1 MSDDNQISPKHVLIS
16 ALDWGLGHATRTS
29 EIIDR
34 LIAQNYKVTLVGS
47 GRVYHYF
54 KQRYPNLKIYKIFN
68 LTLRYSRS
76 STTFHLKI
84 TWVFFKMYIN
94 ILLDRIF
101 LPKIL
106 KQTKPDLIISD
117 SRFGIRSKR
126 VYSIII
132 SHLINFHLPK
142 AVQFLDT
149 TIFWNVCQL
158 INKFDEHWIPD
169 YALEPNLSGKLSHF
183 RLCHYN
189 TYYIGLLSRFK
200 HADCQ
205 PNPDY
210 DIFCI
215 ASGIEPQRTI
225 FVQKLIDTFKDT
237 QWKVL
242 IASGAPEK
250 NFQKNYQNI
259 TLVSY
264 MDGEKFCQHV
274 KGSKYIIVRAG
285 YSTLMDLIAL
295 GKTALIVPT
304 PRQTEQ
310 EYIAWHLHSQKIFQK
325 TSQSEFSLQAFLD
338 FTKQADNLQ
347 KNLDNLRTLYKL

>member
-1 MSDDNQISPKHVLIS
+1 MLTGKNESKHVLIS

-34 LIAQNYKVTLVGS
+34 LLSLNYKVTLIGS
-47 GRVYHYF
+47 GRGYYYF
-54 KQRYPNLKIYKIFN
+54 KQRYPDMKIYKVFN

-76 STTFHLKI
+76 SKTFHLKI
-84 TWVFFKMYIN
+84 TWVFLKMFIN
-94 ILLDRIF
+94 ILLDRLF

-106 KQTKPDLIISD
+106 KETKPDLIISD
-117 SRFGIRSKR
+117 SRFGIRSKK

-142 AVQFLDT
+142 SVQFLDT
-149 TIFWNVCQL
+149 TIFWNVCRL
-158 INKFDEHWIPD
+158 INKYNEHWIPD

-183 RLCHYN
+183 RLCHPN

-200 HADCQ
+200 HYNCQ
-205 PNPDY
+205 PNYEY

-215 ASGIEPQRTI
+215 VSGIEPQRTI
-225 FVQKLIDTFKDT
+225 FVQKIINTFKNTD
-237 QWKVL
+237 WKVI

-250 NFQKNYQNI
+250 NFEQNYNNI

-264 MDGEKFCQHV
+264 MDGEKFCQYT
-274 KGSKYIIVRAG
+274 KGAKYIIVRAG
-285 YSTLMDLIAL
+285 YSTLMDLVAL
-295 GKTALIVPT
+295 GRTALIVPT

-310 EYIAWHLHSQKIFQK
+310 EYIAWHLNSQKIFQK
-325 TSQSEFSLQAFLD
+325 ISQKQFSLQSFLK
-338 FTKQADNLQ
+338 FTQQAPILQ
-347 KNLDNLRTLYKL
+347 KNLDNLRKIYNL